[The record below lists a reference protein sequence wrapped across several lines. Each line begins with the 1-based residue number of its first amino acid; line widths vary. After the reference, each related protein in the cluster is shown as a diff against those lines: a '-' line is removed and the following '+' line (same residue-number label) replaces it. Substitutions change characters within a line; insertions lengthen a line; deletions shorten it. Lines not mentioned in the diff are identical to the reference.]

1 MRRSCAESLI
11 VSLVSVALKLC
22 FLYGIIWYTLFYR
35 NNIELYKNS
44 DPTSCRTNYI
54 APQVE
59 VVAYQHALAN
69 TVLHWRTLDFLLFN
83 APSDSYESG
92 L

>member
-1 MRRSCAESLI
+1 M
-11 VSLVSVALKLC
+11 
-22 FLYGIIWYTLFYR
+22 GIIGYTLFHR
-35 NNIELYKNS
+35 KNIELYKSS
-44 DPTSCRTNYI
+44 DPTSSRTNLM

-69 TVLHWRTLDFLLFN
+69 TVLQWRTLDFLLFN